1 MRTFHNF
8 LVGTDKCVTTGRTI
22 FKFFLLFIVSGSI
35 SVVKTCKSN
44 KASIVILPYKIAILK
59 NAKAGY
65 RDPENTEIQKMVKII
80 LLILRNYQ

>member
-1 MRTFHNF
+1 MAQINVLRQVELSSNSS
-8 LVGTDKCVTTGRTI
+8 
-22 FKFFLLFIVSGSI
+22 FFFIVSGSI

>member
-1 MRTFHNF
+1 MAQINVLRQVELSSNSS
-8 LVGTDKCVTTGRTI
+8 
-22 FKFFLLFIVSGSI
+22 FFFIVSGSI

-44 KASIVILPYKIAILK
+44 KASIAILPYKIAILK

>member
-1 MRTFHNF
+1 MAQINVLRQVELSSNSS
-8 LVGTDKCVTTGRTI
+8 
-22 FKFFLLFIVSGSI
+22 FFFIVSGSI

-80 LLILRNYQ
+80 LIILRNYQ